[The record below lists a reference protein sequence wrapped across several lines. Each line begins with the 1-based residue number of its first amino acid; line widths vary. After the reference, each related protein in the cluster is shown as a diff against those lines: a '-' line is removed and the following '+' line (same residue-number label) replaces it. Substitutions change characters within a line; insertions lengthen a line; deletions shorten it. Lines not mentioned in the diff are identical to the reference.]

1 MSKYCNRAG
10 DLMIK
15 ETRINKIEEYIKE
28 NKSVSLDELMEVF
41 SVSKNTIRRDVQELV
56 ERGDFKKV
64 YGGVAVNDDRS
75 AKLESFQDRQV
86 RNKKEKELIAK
97 VAAQFIDDGDIIFV
111 DSGTTTIE
119 LIEFIK
125 NKSVTILTNS
135 LNFIVH
141 AIPYENLNVISTGGI
156 LERKTNSFGSIKYID
171 LLNAYNI
178 KKAFMASTGISLTNG
193 VTNASPFESE
203 LKTAVVNRSLE
214 TYLLIDHDK
223 FDKYGLMTYCTLD
236 KINFLITD
244 AKPEQIYLDYL
255 RNHNIK
261 LIIPD

>member
-1 MSKYCNRAG
+1 MYGVGEKK
-10 DLMIK
+10 LIK
-15 ETRINKIEEYIKE
+15 DKRINKIEEYIKE

-41 SVSKNTIRRDVQELV
+41 NVSKNTIRRDVQELV

-64 YGGVAVNDDRS
+64 YGGVAVNDDNTT
-75 AKLESFQDRQV
+75 KLESFQVRQV
-86 RNKKEKELIAK
+86 RNKNEKERIAK
-97 VAAQFIDDGDIIFV
+97 AAAQFIEDGDIIFV

-119 LIEFIK
+119 LVDFIK
-125 NKSVTILTNS
+125 NKDVTVLTNN
-135 LNFIVH
+135 LDFIVR
-141 AIPYENLNVISTGGI
+141 ALPFENINVISTGGI
-156 LERKTNSFGSIKYID
+156 LERKTNSFVSIKYIE

-193 VTNASPFESE
+193 VTNASPLESE

-236 KINFLITD
+236 KIN
-244 AKPEQIYLDYL
+244 YLVTNKTPSPVYREYL
-255 RNHNIK
+255 ENNHIEV
-261 LIIPD
+261 IISE